1 MSNIHLYSDQVQ
13 WNVTSVLTNIKER
26 GGLAGTKFLQSEYQ
40 RLRGEWSA
48 DVINIAMLCIGRSIA
63 FEGVASEKQMSIFV
77 EKAKQQNAILL
88 RQIAKLRAAKGK

>member
-13 WNVTSVLTNIKER
+13 WNVTSILANIYER

-40 RLRGEWSA
+40 RLLGEWPA
-48 DVINIAMLCIGRSIA
+48 DVINIAMLCIGRDIA

-77 EKAKQQNAILL
+77 EQAKQHNAILL
-88 RQIAKLRAAKGK
+88 RKIAELRAAKGK